1 MTAPDTSTRDKGGGR
16 NRRRRSNP
24 RSPARIIAGAFV
36 SVISL
41 GTILL
46 SLPVATAQGGRAP
59 VLTALFTATSA
70 LTVTGLVV
78 ENTASYWSGF
88 GEGVILAL
96 IQVGGF
102 GIMFLASLL
111 AVAVFHRL
119 GLRSRMLTQAET
131 GAVGLGDIRR
141 ILVGVAW
148 FTVVFEGAIAV
159 VLALKLALG
168 EGEPPLRA
176 AYLGVFHAVSAF
188 NNAGFDLFSDSF
200 VGFVGD
206 PWILLPVL
214 IGLVVGGLGF
224 PVLVDLRRS
233 LLRPVQWSLHTKL
246 TLYTGG
252 LLLVAGVGAFIWFE
266 WSNPGTMG
274 TLGWWDKLLTGTFQG
289 ATPRTAGFTTIDYGS
304 ANESTLLVTTM
315 LMFIGG
321 GSASTAGGIRLTTF
335 ALLGFM
341 MWAEVRAE
349 PDVQLFRRR
358 VQPAAQRQALT
369 VALVGLTVGV
379 WGTLLL
385 MALSPSSLPSAMFEA
400 FSAFGTVG
408 LSTGITSDL
417 AAPPQLVLIALMFL
431 GRIGPWTFA
440 AALVLR
446 QRRPQYRYPEERPII
461 G

>member
-1 MTAPDTSTRDKGGGR
+1 MRGR
-16 NRRRRSNP
+16 RPNP
-24 RSPARIIAGAFV
+24 RYPARLIAGAFL
-36 SVISL
+36 SVISV
-41 GTILL
+41 GTVLL
-46 SLPVATAQGGRAP
+46 SLPVATAEGGRAP
-59 VLTALFTATSA
+59 LLTAAFTATSA

-78 ENTASYWSGF
+78 ENTATYWSGF
-88 GEGVILAL
+88 GEAVILAL

-111 AVAVFHRL
+111 AVAIFHRL
-119 GLRSRMLTQAET
+119 GLRRRLLTQAET

-148 FTVVFEGAIAV
+148 FTVVFEGVTAV
-159 VLALKLALG
+159 ALALKLALG

-176 AYLGVFHAVSAF
+176 IYLGVFHSVSAV
-188 NNAGFDLFSDSF
+188 NNAGFDLFSDSL
-200 VGFVGD
+200 VEFVGD
-206 PWILLPVL
+206 PWMVVPVL
-214 IGLVVGGLGF
+214 GGLVVGGLGF

-233 LLRPVQWSLHTKL
+233 FLRPARWSLHTKL
-246 TLYTGG
+246 TLYTSG
-252 LLLVAGVGAFIWFE
+252 LLLVAGVGAFLWFE

-274 TLGWWDKLLTGTFQG
+274 PLAWPEKLLTGTFQG
-289 ATPRTAGFTTIDYGS
+289 ATPRTAGFTTIDYGE

-335 ALLGFM
+335 AVLGFM
-341 MWAEVRAE
+341 MWAEIRAE

-358 VQPAAQRQALT
+358 VPPAAQRQALT

-385 MALSPSSLPSAMFEA
+385 MAVSTSSLPSAMFEA

-417 AAPPQLVLIALMFL
+417 AAPGQLILMVLMFL

>member
-1 MTAPDTSTRDKGGGR
+1 M
-16 NRRRRSNP
+16 
-24 RSPARIIAGAFV
+24 
-36 SVISL
+36 SV
-41 GTILL
+41 GTLL
-46 SLPVATAQGGRAP
+46 LLLPMATVEPGRAP

-88 GEGVILAL
+88 GQGVILAL
-96 IQVGGF
+96 IQIGGF
-102 GIMFLASLL
+102 GIMFLASLV
-111 AVAVFHRL
+111 AVAVFHRV
-119 GLRSRMLTQAET
+119 GLRRRLLTQAET
-131 GAVGLGDIRR
+131 GAVQMGDIRR
-141 ILVGVAW
+141 ILVGVAK
-148 FTVVFEGAIAV
+148 FTLVFEGAIAV
-159 VLALKLALG
+159 ALALELALG

-176 AYLGVFHAVSAF
+176 TYLGVFHAVSAF
-188 NNAGFDLFSDSF
+188 NNAGFDLFSDSL

-206 PWILLPVL
+206 AWMLVPVL
-214 IGLVVGGLGF
+214 AGLVVGGLGF

-233 LLRPVQWSLHTKL
+233 LVRPAQWSLHTKL
-246 TLYTGG
+246 TLYTTG
-252 LLLVAGVGAFIWFE
+252 LLLVAGTTAFLWFE
-266 WSNPGTMG
+266 WGNAGTMG
-274 TLGWWDKLLTGTFQG
+274 TLGWPAKLLTGVFQG

-304 ANESTLLVTTM
+304 ANETTLLVTTM

-321 GSASTAGGIRLTTF
+321 GSASTAGGIRVTTF

-341 MWAEVRAE
+341 MWSEIRAE

-358 VQPAAQRQALT
+358 VHHAAQRQALT
-369 VALVGLTVGV
+369 VALVGLTVAV
-379 WGTLLL
+379 WGTLTI
-385 MALSPSSLPSAMFEA
+385 MAVSPTSLSGSLFEA

-408 LSTGITSDL
+408 LSTGITSEL
-417 AAPPQLVLIALMFL
+417 AAPAQLVLIALMFL